1 MIRHVV
7 VITWTADATPEQ
19 IEAVSTGLAT
29 LPPLMTGLVA
39 YSFGP
44 DAGISAGTAD
54 FGIVADFDSRD
65 SYVAYRDHPA
75 HRDIIEHTLNPIVA
89 ERRSVQFSTAAR

>member
-7 VITWTADATPEQ
+7 VITWKPEATGEQ
-19 IEAVSTGLAT
+19 IEAVSAGLAT

-44 DAGISAGTAD
+44 DAGISQGTAD
-54 FGIVADFDSRD
+54 FGIVADFASRD
-65 SYVAYRDHPA
+65 AYVAYRDHPA
-75 HRDIIEHTLNPIVA
+75 HREIIEHMLNPIVA
-89 ERRSVQFSTAAR
+89 ERRSVQFES

>member
-7 VITWTADATPEQ
+7 VITWTAQATAEQ
-19 IEAVSTGLAT
+19 VSAVSAGLAT
-29 LPPLMTGLVA
+29 LPPLMTGLTG

-54 FGIVADFDSRD
+54 FAIVADFDGRE

-75 HRDIIEHTLNPIVA
+75 HRDIIERTLNPIVA
-89 ERRSVQFSTAAR
+89 KRRSVQFES